1 MLSSCTSEEVQE
13 MEQNYQNCHT
23 KMQYK
28 VKVYTHLALI
38 ELDNIIEYF

>member
-23 KMQYK
+23 KMQYQ
-28 VKVYTHLALI
+28 VEYFFIIV
-38 ELDNIIEYF
+38 IEYNRQFSV